1 MIKAVLF
8 DLDGTLA
15 NSLSD
20 LANATNYAISKFGFP
35 ERETEEFKYF
45 AGDGMPKMIERALP
59 ENDKNTDNVNK
70 VMPIFLRYY
79 GEHYC
84 DNTKAYAGMPE
95 LIDELK
101 GKSIMVAVV
110 TNKNQA
116 MAEKVV
122 NKLYGD
128 RFDLILG
135 KREGIPAKPDPTAA
149 LIAMETLGVKPDE
162 CVFVGDSMMDVMT
175 GVNSGAYP
183 VGVLWGFRK
192 KDELISGGAKSIIDN
207 PKELLEIIENLG

>member
-15 NSLSD
+15 NSLLD
-20 LANATNYAISKFGFP
+20 LANATNYAIGKFGFLP
-35 ERETEEFKYF
+35 QDTESYKYF

-59 ENDKNTDNVNK
+59 QSDSDAATVAKI
-70 VMPIFLRYY
+70 MPVFLKYY
-79 GEHYC
+79 GEHFC
-84 DNTKAYAGMPE
+84 DNTAAYPGMIE
-95 LIDELK
+95 LIDALK
-101 GKSIMVAVV
+101 SRGILAAVV
-110 TNKNQA
+110 TNKVQE

-122 NKLYGD
+122 NKLYGA

-149 LIAMETLGVKPDE
+149 LIAMKELGVTPDS
-162 CVFVGDSMMDVMT
+162 CVFVGDSKMDVMT

-183 VGVLWGFRK
+183 VGVLWGFRQA
-192 KDELISGGAKSIIDN
+192 DELISGGAKKIITRPEELLAIIDG
-207 PKELLEIIENLG
+207 LS